1 MNIFQTNNRILGQPT
16 FLSEGQDEK
25 EDKKAAKKALNEMNK
40 TQNTQFALSIIQSL
54 LASNSGTTF
63 ESIESVHSLLFLISF
78 CGS

>member
-40 TQNTQFALSIIQSL
+40 TQNLSLPFPSSNPCSPATVAPPSSPLSQFI
-54 LASNSGTTF
+54 
-63 ESIESVHSLLFLISF
+63 LFF
-78 CGS
+78 F